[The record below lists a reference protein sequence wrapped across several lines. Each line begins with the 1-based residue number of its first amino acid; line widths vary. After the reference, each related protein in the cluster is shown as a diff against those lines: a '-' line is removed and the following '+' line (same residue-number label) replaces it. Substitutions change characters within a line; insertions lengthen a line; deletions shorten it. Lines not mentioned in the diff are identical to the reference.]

1 MIINFDILVLSIQL
15 GDSSLLTKGKKLLQT
30 HFGYN
35 QFRAGQED
43 IIQKVLS
50 GNDTLAIMPTGAG
63 KSICYQIPAMMLPGV
78 TFVISPLISLM
89 KDQVDAL
96 DKAGIPSTYINSAI
110 SNEEMNQR
118 LADIYNGEY
127 KLVYIAPERLEVTS
141 FRRMMDGIHI
151 SCLAIDEAHCI
162 SQWGHDFRPSYLQ
175 IKNLIQDIQPKPVVL
190 ALTATA
196 TPQVQQDVCELLRV
210 EQENVVMTG
219 FERENLHFQVV
230 KGQDRDRFL
239 LEYIEKNQGQSGIIY
254 AATRKEVDRLY
265 QLLNKRGIA
274 TGRYHAGLSE
284 QNRNE
289 QQESFLYDDV
299 TVMVATNAF
308 GMGINKSNVR
318 FVIHYHIPRNME
330 SYYQEAGRAGRDGEE
345 SDCILLFS
353 PQDTHIQSFL
363 IEQSDMD
370 ELRKENEYGKLRK
383 MVAYGHTES
392 CLQQYILHY
401 FGEENPPECGKCGN
415 CIDEREQIDVTKEA
429 QMVLSCIRRMKE
441 RFGKTMV
448 AQVLTGS
455 ANQKVKNFG
464 FQKLSTYGIMKGK
477 PQKEVN
483 EFIDFL
489 TAEGY
494 LKPTDGTYPIL
505 MLTER
510 AGEVLR
516 GNELV
521 YQKEKVQI
529 SKIVEDN
536 ALFER
541 LRQVRKEI
549 AEGEKVPPYIIFS
562 DVTLKEMSG
571 MLPLNNAELLQ
582 VKGVGDRKL
591 EAYGAPFL
599 EVIQQYCEE
608 KGMEKKSFSTPIME
622 KNVTAQVSKEASHQT
637 TYQMLQA
644 GKEIAEIATERGLS
658 ERTVEGHIIKCDQEG
673 MAVSWDQFIPKEFEP
688 LIEQAVKQVETARL
702 TPIKELLPEEVSFFM
717 IRAYLQKSQNRNE

>member
-1 MIINFDILVLSIQL
+1 M
-15 GDSSLLTKGKKLLQT
+15 LTKGKQLLQT

-35 QFRAGQED
+35 QFRKGQEE
-43 IIQKVLS
+43 IIQKVLT
-50 GNDTLAIMPTGAG
+50 GKDTLAIMPTGGG

-78 TFVISPLISLM
+78 TIVISPLISLM

-96 DKAGIPSTYINSAI
+96 EKAGIPSTYINSGV
-110 SNEEMNQR
+110 SNDEIQQR
-118 LADIYNGEY
+118 LADVYNGEY
-127 KLVYIAPERLEVTS
+127 KLVYIAPERLEVAS
-141 FRRMMDGIHI
+141 FRKIMDSIHI

-162 SQWGHDFRPSYLQ
+162 SQWGHDFRPSYLL
-175 IKNLIQDIQPKPVVL
+175 IKRLINDIQPKPVVL

-196 TPQVQQDVCELLRV
+196 TPQVQQDICELLHI
-210 EQENVVMTG
+210 EDENVVMTG

-239 LEYIEKNQGQSGIIY
+239 LDYLEKNQGQSGIIY

-265 QLLNKRGIA
+265 QLLDKRGVLV
-274 TGRYHAGLSE
+274 GRYHAGLSE
-284 QNRNE
+284 KKRNE
-289 QQESFLYDDV
+289 EQERFLYDDV

-318 FVIHYHIPRNME
+318 FVVHYHIPRNME

-345 SDCILLFS
+345 SDCILLFA

-370 ELRKENEYGKLRK
+370 EQRRENEYGKLRK

-401 FGEENPPECGKCGN
+401 FGEEDPPECGKCGN
-415 CIDEREQIDVTKEA
+415 CTDEREQIDVTRDA

-455 ANQKVKNFG
+455 ASQKVKNFG
-464 FQKLSTYGIMKGK
+464 FQNLSTYGIMKEK
-477 PQKEVN
+477 SQKEVN

-510 AGEVLR
+510 AGDILKGKEPVLR
-516 GNELV
+516 
-521 YQKEKVQI
+521 KEKVQI
-529 SKIVEDN
+529 SRIVEDDE
-536 ALFER
+536 LFER
-541 LRQVRKEI
+541 LRQLRREI
-549 AEGEKVPPYIIFS
+549 AEEEKVPPYIIFS
-562 DVTLKEMSG
+562 DVSLKEMSG
-571 MLPLNNAELLQ
+571 RLPLNDQEFMQ
-582 VKGVGDRKL
+582 IKGVGERKL
-591 EAYGAPFL
+591 EAYGERFL
-599 EVIQQYCEE
+599 QAIQQYCEE
-608 KGMEKKSFSTPIME
+608 KGIERKAFSPPPMEKKVIS
-622 KNVTAQVSKEASHQT
+622 QGSKEPSHQI
-637 TYQMLQA
+637 TYQLLLEGMDIP
-644 GKEIAEIATERGLS
+644 EIAAERGLS
-658 ERTVEGHIIKCDQEG
+658 TRTVESHIVKCDQEG
-673 MAVSWDQFIPKEFEP
+673 LTVQWDQFLPHEFEP
-688 LIEQAVKQVETARL
+688 LIAKAVNEAETTRL
-702 TPIKELLPEEVSFFM
+702 TPIKELLPEDISYFM
-717 IRAYLQKSQNRNE
+717 IRAYLQKAQKTE